1 MSRLLGWLV
10 AALLLAA
17 GPVAA
22 EPKDKC
28 AAKPELLELG
38 APLIRTK
45 AAVRE
50 RKEIRIVAIGSSST
64 EGYGATSP
72 FNSYPAELLRTLSK
86 RLPGVDVYI
95 ANKGVGGQMVGQMVA
110 RMERDVYPE
119 KPDLVIWQTGT
130 NSAMR
135 AHDIKEFRAG
145 VKQGI
150 ELLRVI
156 GADVVL
162 MTPQYAPAVLSL
174 PNEDEYI
181 NAMEEIAHDM
191 HVGVFRR
198 FQIMRYWLQDESL
211 PFAHFINADGLH
223 LNDFGYRCIGRIFA
237 RAIDVA
243 LKKQ

>member
-1 MSRLLGWLV
+1 MSRWVSALL

-28 AAKPELLELG
+28 AAKPEMLDLG
-38 APLIRTK
+38 APLARTK
-45 AAVRE
+45 AAMLE
-50 RKEIRIVAIGSSST
+50 RKEIRIVALGSSST

-95 ANKGVGGQMVGQMVA
+95 ANKGIGGQVVGQMVA
-110 RMERDVYPE
+110 RIERDVYPE
-119 KPDLVIWQTGT
+119 KPDMVIWQTGT
-130 NSAMR
+130 NSALR
-135 AHDIKEFRAG
+135 AQDIKEFRAG
-145 VKQGI
+145 VKHGI
-150 ELLRVI
+150 ELFRVI

-174 PNEDEYI
+174 PNEDDYI
-181 NAMEEIAHDM
+181 GAMQEIAKEM
-191 HVGVFRR
+191 HVGLFRR
-198 FQIMRYWLQDESL
+198 FHIMRYWLQEESL
-211 PFAHFINADGLH
+211 PFAHFINSDGLH

-237 RAIDVA
+237 RSLDAAV
-243 LKKQ
+243 KKQ